1 MILFLGLFSG
11 ILLLGYN
18 VSITGLVN
26 VSLFVEH
33 NKQLQSIQ
41 ALEPFWNTS
50 RYIISDRDD
59 KTAKYNRTTA
69 VVSSMNIVVARS
81 ATVEIVFD
89 DGVSASNDDIK
100 DAITSQIESEGS
112 TVSNIEIIRKEDG
125 TTIVKVTVVEEDVNS
140 VTKSF
145 SDCVS

>member
-1 MILFLGLFSG
+1 M
-11 ILLLGYN
+11 
-18 VSITGLVN
+18 SITGLVN

>member
-1 MILFLGLFSG
+1 MGLFSG

>member
-1 MILFLGLFSG
+1 MNKRDSFFFGGGGLFSG

-89 DGVSASNDDIK
+89 DMG
-100 DAITSQIESEGS
+100 
-112 TVSNIEIIRKEDG
+112 
-125 TTIVKVTVVEEDVNS
+125 
-140 VTKSF
+140 
-145 SDCVS
+145 